1 VNILARSPGTFMVSY
16 SLAYASVF
24 FMNRP
29 LFLYYPLHSNFNW
42 GSHAQTGIGPAM
54 AWYGL
59 MASAGLIALVVSLC
73 VPDRAVSRF
82 VAGYAWLAPVAAML
96 TSVFLLRR
104 FLF

>member
-1 VNILARSPGTFMVSY
+1 VNIFERSPGTFMISY
-16 SLAYASVF
+16 SLGYALVF
-24 FMNRP
+24 FMNWP

-59 MASAGLIALVVSLC
+59 LASAGIIALVVSLC
-73 VPDRAVSRF
+73 VPDRAISRL
-82 VAGYAWLAPVAAML
+82 VQGYSWLAPVAAML
-96 TSVFLLRR
+96 TSVLLLRR